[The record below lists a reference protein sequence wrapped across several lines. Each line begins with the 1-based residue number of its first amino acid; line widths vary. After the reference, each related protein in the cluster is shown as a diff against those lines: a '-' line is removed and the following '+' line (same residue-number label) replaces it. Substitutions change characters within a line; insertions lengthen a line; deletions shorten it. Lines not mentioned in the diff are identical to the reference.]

1 MKDRIVPVFEG
12 VWVDVEDC
20 AFLKDCSICGP
31 GCDRLVDFPPCSLTE
46 YDYDLLLAKEI
57 AAAAAARN
65 DGEFLELSEALL
77 RPEALLERPPG
88 RWYGHVAGWLVR
100 TMGRTRAEVLAFL
113 ERVARCGFAPGGY
126 ESRVPV
132 YLAPGTGA
140 GAAKAFA
147 YPAILALSDSCA
159 EFNILVRA
167 AYDLGVRLWRR
178 VKPLCYRRGMSARD
192 VAVIYARQI
201 LRILKNRHRYV
212 L

>member
-77 RPEALLERPPG
+77 RPESLLERPPG

-113 ERVARCGFAPGGY
+113 ERVAGRRFVPAGHGIRIPACCAP
-126 ESRVPV
+126 
-132 YLAPGTGA
+132 ATGT
-140 GAAKAFA
+140 GAAKALA
-147 YPAILALSDSCA
+147 YPAILALTDSCA
-159 EFNILVRA
+159 EFNVLVRIA
-167 AYDLGVRLWRR
+167 EKLCRRLERR
-178 VKPLCYRRGMSARD
+178 VKPLCLGRGMPARD
-192 VAVIYARQI
+192 VAVLCVRKV
-201 LRILKNRHRYV
+201 LRVLREKHRYV